1 MVFTVITRRS
11 LILCASR
18 LEPAVVKGF
27 LARDALALV
36 DNEQLL
42 DKIFAILADLPE
54 LIMVEV
60 VLGALDLAEDFV
72 GVFALEG

>member
-1 MVFTVITRRS
+1 M
-11 LILCASR
+11 
-18 LEPAVVKGF
+18 
-27 LARDALALV
+27 ARDALALV